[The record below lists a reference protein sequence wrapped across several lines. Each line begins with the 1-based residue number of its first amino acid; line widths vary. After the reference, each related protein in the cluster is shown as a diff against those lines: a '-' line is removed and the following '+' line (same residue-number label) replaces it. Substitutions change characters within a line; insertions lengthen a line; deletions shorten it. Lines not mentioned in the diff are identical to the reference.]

1 MNPLVPIAALTG
13 GLLMVGLVLLVAG
26 LRRTERPARARRHG
40 AGDEGA
46 TAAWARLTRR
56 PPGAAGRRRDVL
68 LLIGIL
74 GGVVAFA
81 LSGWLLALVVVPVTV
96 VGLPVL
102 LASPGNRDV
111 ELLEALDRW
120 VRSLA
125 STLPTGKSITDA
137 IRTSRRTAPPLLAD
151 QVNLMV
157 ARLDDRWTSRDALL
171 AYADALDS
179 PDADAVVAAL
189 VLASHRGG
197 LGATATLTEL
207 SESIQDRL
215 RALREIETERS
226 KPRIVVRQITLITV
240 VVLGVALVVARGFF
254 APYGTP
260 VGQAILAVL
269 LAIYIG
275 SLVMLRRMTSPRRR
289 ERILVRAEQP
299 VRGAT

>member
-1 MNPLVPIAALTG
+1 MNPLIPLAALTG
-13 GLLMVGLVLLVAG
+13 GLLLAGLVLLAAG
-26 LRRTERPARARRHG
+26 LRRSVRPVRSRRGGER
-40 AGDEGA
+40 DEPA
-46 TAAWARLTRR
+46 TAVWARLTRR
-56 PPGAAGRRRDVL
+56 PAGAAGRRRDL
-68 LLIGIL
+68 LLVVGL
-74 GGVVAFA
+74 VGGVVAFA
-81 LSGWLLALVVVPVTV
+81 LSGWPLSLLVVPTAV

-102 LASPGNRDV
+102 LASPRNRDV
-111 ELLEALDRW
+111 DLLEALDRW

-151 QVNLMV
+151 QVNLLV
-157 ARLDDRWTSRDALL
+157 ARLDDRWTSRDALM

-197 LGATATLTEL
+197 LGATVTLTEL

-226 KPRIVVRQITLITV
+226 KPRIVVRQVTLITV
-240 VVLGVALVVARGFF
+240 VVLAVALVVGRGFF

-269 LAIYIG
+269 LGIYIG
-275 SLVMLRRMTSPRRR
+275 SLVMLRRMTDPRRR
-289 ERILVRAEQP
+289 ERILVRADRSAP
-299 VRGAT
+299 GAA